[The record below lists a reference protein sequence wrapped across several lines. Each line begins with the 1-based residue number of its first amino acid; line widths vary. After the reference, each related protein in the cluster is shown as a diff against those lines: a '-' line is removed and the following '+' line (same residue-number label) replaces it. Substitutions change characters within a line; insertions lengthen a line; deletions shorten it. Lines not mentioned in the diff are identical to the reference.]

1 VEENEDVTV
10 LSSDGRSGVESWSD
24 EVEVKEVEEEEEEE
38 EEVVLVGEKEKSST
52 RVGEVGEEE
61 RGDESVVSI
70 EKAVEDG
77 GSDGGGGEDE
87 ETRVEIG
94 VVVDVEGVTDAFGR
108 PRLNRISAPLCGF
121 RRCAMNDVTLALCA
135 GC

>member
-24 EVEVKEVEEEEEEE
+24 EVEVKEVE
-38 EEVVLVGEKEKSST
+38 EKSST

-121 RRCAMNDVTLALCA
+121 RRCAMNDVTLALSA